1 MSYINY
7 DDYTALV
14 RDEIKSILLENYT
27 DAKLSAAEQMGITQ
41 VRNYLAGRYDVDKIF
56 AATGLER
63 NSHLVMIIID
73 CTLYHLYTSVIPDR
87 MPEIRS
93 QRYQD
98 ALDWLKMVANGE
110 AVADLPKLTDD
121 NGDELTG
128 IKITSKYTASNQR
141 W

>member
-56 AATGLER
+56 SATGLER

>member
-14 RDEIKSILLENYT
+14 RDEIKSILLENHT

-87 MPEIRS
+87 MPDIRS

-98 ALDWLKMVANGE
+98 ALDWLKMVANGD
-110 AVADLPKLTDD
+110 AIADLPKITDS
-121 NGDELTG
+121 NGDKLTG
-128 IKITSKYTASNQR
+128 IKITSKYETNNHR

>member
-56 AATGLER
+56 ATTGLER

-121 NGDELTG
+121 NGEELTG
-128 IKITSKYTASNQR
+128 IKITSKYEANNHR